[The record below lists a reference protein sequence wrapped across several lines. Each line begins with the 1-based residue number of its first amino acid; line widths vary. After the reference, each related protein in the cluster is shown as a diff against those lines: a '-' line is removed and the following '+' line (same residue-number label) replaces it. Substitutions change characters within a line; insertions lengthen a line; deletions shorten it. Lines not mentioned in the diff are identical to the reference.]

1 MGDNFSV
8 LPTDTSVCFLQ
19 PLEPEYILLAT
30 GFYILKIDLFL
41 YFNKHILAKIDAS
54 KFDS

>member
-1 MGDNFSV
+1 M
-8 LPTDTSVCFLQ
+8 
-19 PLEPEYILLAT
+19 AT

-41 YFNKHILAKIDAS
+41 YFSKHILAKIDAG